1 VGFAGHTSARR
12 PGAGRTVC
20 VGVGSGGGATEI
32 DRFISLLTCSSL
44 HLRSPS
50 AVPPS
55 LVFAVLAPEL
65 RSEKGCYTLN
75 DEERDRNRNV
85 LAR

>member
-44 HLRSPS
+44 HLGLRHSHCAQSISGPS
-50 AVPPS
+50 IQCC
-55 LVFAVLAPEL
+55 LQF
-65 RSEKGCYTLN
+65 
-75 DEERDRNRNV
+75 
-85 LAR
+85 